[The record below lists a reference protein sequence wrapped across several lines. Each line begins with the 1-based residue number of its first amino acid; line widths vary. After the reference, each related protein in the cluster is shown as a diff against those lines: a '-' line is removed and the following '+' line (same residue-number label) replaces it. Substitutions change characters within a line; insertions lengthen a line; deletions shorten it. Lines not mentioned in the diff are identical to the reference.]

1 VKLFVLGA
9 TGGTGRQIVA
19 QALATGHDVTV
30 LARDRSKV
38 TAQHPHLKI
47 VDGDTMAGGAAMTGA
62 MSGHDAVISAI
73 GRGMNLKSEQ
83 LIQRSVPGIL
93 GAMQAG
99 GVRRLVFTSALGVG
113 ETFNDSPLLPKIFF
127 RTLLRGI
134 YADKLIGEGFI
145 RHSGLAWTIVHPAK
159 LTDGPLTGKYRF
171 GEHLAMSGLPAISR
185 ADTAHFI
192 LGRINDATTFGK
204 TLILAN

>member
-1 VKLFVLGA
+1 MKLFVLGA

-19 QALATGHDVTV
+19 QALETGHHVTV

-38 TAQHPHLKI
+38 TTQHPHLRI
-47 VDGDTMAGGAAMTGA
+47 VDGDTTAGAAALTDA
-62 MSGHDAVISAI
+62 MRGHDAVISAL

-93 GAMQAG
+93 GAMQASG
-99 GVRRLVFTSALGVG
+99 LRRLVFTSALGVG
-113 ETFNDSPLLPKIFF
+113 ATFKDSPLLPQIFF

-145 RHSGLAWTIVHPAK
+145 RHSGLDWTIVHPAK
-159 LTDGPLTGKYRF
+159 LTDGPLTRTYRSA
-171 GEHLAMSGLPAISR
+171 EHLALSGLPAISR

-192 LGRINDATTFGK
+192 LDRINDATTFGK
-204 TLILAN
+204 TLILSN